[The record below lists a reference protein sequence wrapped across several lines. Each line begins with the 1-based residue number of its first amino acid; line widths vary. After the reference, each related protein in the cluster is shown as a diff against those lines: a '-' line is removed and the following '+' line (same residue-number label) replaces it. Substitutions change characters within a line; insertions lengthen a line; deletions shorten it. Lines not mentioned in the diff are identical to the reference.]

1 MPDQSDRNVEQLSAY
16 LDGELTEAERATLE
30 ARLQANPALY
40 GELDS
45 LRQTVAL
52 VRSLPRLAAPR
63 SFALTAA
70 QAGLAAAR
78 PRPLPFYVSAAFS
91 VLSAAAAI
99 ALVALGG
106 YLLTMSAPAPAA
118 LPAAL
123 HVAAA
128 PTSASAAQVPIERQR
143 ITALPTL
150 PAAAGVQGFESAD
163 SARAQPPAAEA
174 LAGGAPAVSDS
185 AAPGAA
191 APEAAVAAPQP
202 TLALA
207 LTATAAPT
215 EIAQDGAAAA
225 EADQLEEQ
233 PAAPA
238 EIPSPLARLSP
249 AALLAGGLALLAL
262 AAGTTLA
269 RRRARRRL

>member
-185 AAPGAA
+185 ATPGAA
-191 APEAAVAAPQP
+191 APEAAAAAPQP

-215 EIAQDGAAAA
+215 EIAQGGAAA

>member
-150 PAAAGVQGFESAD
+150 PAADVQGFESAD

-185 AAPGAA
+185 ATPGAA
-191 APEAAVAAPQP
+191 APEAAAAAPQP

-215 EIAQDGAAAA
+215 EIAQGGAAA